1 LLGVEEKLWDFCGG
15 HWGATQ
21 STHSLFC
28 LISAR
33 NVPVGEASVIVAVSA
48 EHRKDTL
55 DAVAYGIDTLKA
67 RVPIWKKVRSLRRAS
82 PLAAVIVALI
92 L

>member
-1 LLGVEEKLWDFCGG
+1 MGLLWRAL
-15 HWGATQ
+15 GATQ

-28 LISAR
+28 LILAR

-67 RVPIWKKVRSLRRAS
+67 RVPIWKKVRKPACCCDCSLDPMS
-82 PLAAVIVALI
+82 GEG
-92 L
+92 